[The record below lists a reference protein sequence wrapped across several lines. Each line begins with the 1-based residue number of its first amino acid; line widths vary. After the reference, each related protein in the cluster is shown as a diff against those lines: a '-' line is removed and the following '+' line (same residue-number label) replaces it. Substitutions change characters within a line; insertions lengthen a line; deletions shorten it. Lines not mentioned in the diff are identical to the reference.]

1 MKITIY
7 FKFFHNHYHN
17 QINIII
23 LVCATPNSAASA
35 PPTGVPNYNPNSNNL
50 NVNVN
55 NGNSMSGMMQPSS
68 NQISPNRSGYYNNQA
83 NSYSPYQTQQQQPY
97 LQQQPQAYANYQN
110 ATPNTQAPYATNPSL
125 LNTPTRLGY
134 NSGATTMM
142 SMPPQQQ
149 NMSYAGAPPPPP
161 PPQSMSSNLESS
173 NTATPSNP
181 ALLSPNS
188 ANKTPESGAPTTP
201 TKTGRGKG
209 KAKAGESP
217 DDAEG
222 KAKTKRKNAKKSQEQ
237 AGADQQSSP
246 VQSTV
251 GGVYNQPPNRPPSQT
266 NYNPHNMG
274 MSGASSTSPSP
285 SPMNRTPMPA
295 NMYNPNMPPGS
306 SPLVRHDL
314 TSNSSLSP
322 SSSTMYPPV
331 PVQQASPANPN
342 QMHQMSMYPPP
353 QPGNVVVSSQMMP
366 QQQQQLHPGQAAQMM
381 PQMQMSNQPAQPQMN
396 GNGPHAQMM
405 NSGPQSYPTNNS
417 GSYQQQPAIMNP
429 AQTLPFIKKPDESP
443 MMYPSQPAVAAAVI
457 NKMPTLGEPNGGGAN
472 ASAQLPVMSSVPHH
486 QPQMMPTHPATFG
499 MAQPQQPQPYQLQN
513 APNMQ
518 MNNGLNPN
526 ANPVLI
532 NKPPI
537 QIVNEF

>member
-1 MKITIY
+1 
-7 FKFFHNHYHN
+7 
-17 QINIII
+17 
-23 LVCATPNSAASA
+23 
-35 PPTGVPNYNPNSNNL
+35 
-50 NVNVN
+50 
-55 NGNSMSGMMQPSS
+55 MSGMMQPSS
-68 NQISPNRSGYYNNQA
+68 NQISPNRSGYYTNQA
-83 NSYSPYQTQQQQPY
+83 NSYSPYQTQQQPY
-97 LQQQPQAYANYQN
+97 LQQQQQPQAYANYQN
-110 ATPNTQAPYATNPSL
+110 ANAAPNTQAPYATNPSL

-142 SMPPQQQ
+142 SMPPQQ
-149 NMSYAGAPPPPP
+149 NMSYTGG
-161 PPQSMSSNLESS
+161 PPQSMSSNLDSS

-188 ANKTPESGAPTTP
+188 ANKTPESSAPTTP

-217 DDAEG
+217 DDPEG
-222 KAKTKRKNAKKSQEQ
+222 KAKTKRKNSKKSQEQ
-237 AGADQQSSP
+237 TGVVADQQSSP

-251 GGVYNQPPNRPPSQT
+251 GGVYNQPNRPPSQT

-274 MSGASSTSPSP
+274 MSGAASTSPSP

-314 TSNSSLSP
+314 TNNSSLSP

-331 PVQQASPANPN
+331 SVQQASPANPN
-342 QMHQMSMYPPP
+342 QMHQMSMYPP

-366 QQQQQLHPGQAAQMM
+366 QQQQPQLHPGQTGQMM
-381 PQMQMSNQPAQPQMN
+381 PQMQMGNQPVQQQQPQQTPQMN
-396 GNGPHAQMM
+396 GNGPHTQMI

-429 AQTLPFIKKPDESP
+429 TQTLPFIKKPDESP
-443 MMYPSQPAVAAAVI
+443 MMYPSQTAPAAVI
-457 NKMPTLGEPNGGGAN
+457 NKMPSLGEPNAVVAN
-472 ASAQLPVMSSVPHH
+472 ASAQMPVMNSVAHH
-486 QPQMMPTHPATFG
+486 QPQMMPTHPSTFG
-499 MAQPQQPQPYQLQN
+499 MAQPPPQQPQPYQLQN
-513 APNMQ
+513 TPNMQ
-518 MNNGLNPN
+518 MNNGLNNPN